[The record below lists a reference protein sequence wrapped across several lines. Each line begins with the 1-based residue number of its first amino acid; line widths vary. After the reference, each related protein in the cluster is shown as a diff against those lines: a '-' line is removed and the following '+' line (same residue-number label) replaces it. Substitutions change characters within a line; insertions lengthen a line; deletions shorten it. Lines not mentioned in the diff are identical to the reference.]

1 MKNWGTFIFFVVL
14 LLIIRLFVVTPVSVK
29 GHSMDPTLADG
40 QKLFTFQ
47 LSKIE
52 RFDIVTTQEPDDLEK
67 LAVKRVIG
75 MPGDKVQMKNDVL
88 TLNGEEVDET
98 YLAEY
103 KEKFGDDNLQT
114 EYAYSTRFQDIA
126 DRALTF
132 TNDFSYVV
140 PDGKYFV
147 LGDNRLIS
155 KDSRIF
161 GFVDQSMIKGE
172 VFMRYWPLNE
182 ISLVK

>member
-1 MKNWGTFIFFVVL
+1 
-14 LLIIRLFVVTPVSVK
+14 
-29 GHSMDPTLADG
+29 MDPTLADG

-88 TLNGEEVDET
+88 TVNGEEVDET

-103 KEKFGDDNLQT
+103 KEKFGDDKLQT
-114 EYAYSTRFQDIA
+114 ENAYSTRFQDIA

>member
-14 LLIIRLFVVTPVSVK
+14 LLILRLFVVTPVSVK

-52 RFDIVTTQEPDDLEK
+52 RFDIITTQEPDDLEK

-75 MPGDKVQMKNDVL
+75 MPGDNVQMKNDVL
-88 TLNGEEVDET
+88 TVNGEKVEET
-98 YLAEY
+98 YLTEY
-103 KEKFGDDNLQT
+103 KEKFADDKLQT
-114 EYAYSTRFQDIA
+114 EYGYNTSFQQIA
-126 DRALTF
+126 ERALTF
-132 TNDFSYVV
+132 TNDFSYDV
-140 PDGKYFV
+140 PEGKYFV

-161 GFVDQSMIKGE
+161 GFVDESMVQGE

-182 ISLVK
+182 ISLIK